1 MSETTLQLPQ
11 GPVRVREEG
20 SGPPIVF
27 IHGLLADGRLWEDV
41 VRPLSQSARCI
52 VPDLPLGSHRTPV
65 KADADLTPYGLAKL
79 TAALR
84 AALELHDVT
93 RVANDPGGGLS
104 QILVTRHPDRVGRL
118 VLTPCDA
125 FENFPP
131 KMFRPLQY
139 LGGYVPGAAALI
151 GQSMRSKAIAT
162 SQLGFGPLAFN
173 HRPDLYLSWLEP
185 VRKDRAVR
193 RDLRKVLRGIRP
205 RGLEVEPR
213 PGRGRRLVVALADDA
228 GRPGVRQVL
237 GERDDQHDHAE
248 RDDREHRRPRAPAN
262 GSEDQRQRR
271 DAEQGN
277 GPGMLSVTA
286 QPLLDDGHDL
296 DLHEGRKIGRD
307 EQRDGGHAER
317 QEAERQRRPG
327 AIVPRRLRGVRAYV
341 HGAVLGRMVTST
353 T

>member
-27 IHGLLADGRLWEDV
+27 IHGLLADGRLWDDV

-79 TAALR
+79 FADLL

-93 RVANDPGGGLS
+93 LVANDTGGGLS

-205 RGLEVEPR
+205 RYTLEAAELLPGFHKPVLIAWADKDRFFPR
-213 PGRGRRLVVALADDA
+213 
-228 GRPGVRQVL
+228 
-237 GERDDQHDHAE
+237 EHAE
-248 RDDREHRRPRAPAN
+248 RLAQLLPDARLETVAGSRTFIPFDQPERLAELITDFASLRSSAQAGAEAP
-262 GSEDQRQRR
+262 
-271 DAEQGN
+271 
-277 GPGMLSVTA
+277 
-286 QPLLDDGHDL
+286 QP
-296 DLHEGRKIGRD
+296 
-307 EQRDGGHAER
+307 Q
-317 QEAERQRRPG
+317 
-327 AIVPRRLRGVRAYV
+327 
-341 HGAVLGRMVTST
+341 
-353 T
+353 